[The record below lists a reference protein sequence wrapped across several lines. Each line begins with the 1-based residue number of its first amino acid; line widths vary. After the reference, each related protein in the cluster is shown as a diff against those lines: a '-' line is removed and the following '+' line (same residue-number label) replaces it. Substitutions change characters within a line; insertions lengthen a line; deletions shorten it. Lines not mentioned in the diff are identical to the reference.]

1 MIDMPIPVRAID
13 SDAHGQAPSGL
24 PEAALM
30 VLAQEVILRLARWA
44 QEAASRKSAR
54 APSVCSDIELLCDAL
69 TGFDPA
75 APKTIILQAH
85 TRGATYEELCLFHI
99 GEAARRLG
107 ELWEEDRLSY
117 HGMAV
122 AAGRILHLLKDLR
135 DLAPPFDPRGARSAL
150 FATVPGEMHV
160 LGVTMAADLF
170 REDGWDIDLKL
181 DETEA
186 QLSETVQKGGYAIVG
201 LSASSLDRVRA
212 LARVVVELRLVS
224 PKILIFVGGYIA
236 KLEPNIAIRVGAD
249 GAAWEME
256 RCKGQ
261 LEHMHQQLPQI
272 MGRV

>member
-44 QEAASRKSAR
+44 QEAASRR
-54 APSVCSDIELLCDAL
+54 AALSPSVACDIDALCDAL
-69 TGFDPA
+69 TGIDPGA
-75 APKTIILQAH
+75 AKVIIMDAH
-85 TRGATYEELCLFHI
+85 ERGASHEELCLYHI

-107 ELWEEDRLSY
+107 ELWDEDRLSY

-135 DLAPPFDPRGARSAL
+135 DLAPPFDPRGTRSAL

-170 REDGWDIDLKL
+170 REDGWEIDLKL
-181 DETEA
+181 DKTEA
-186 QLSETVQKGGYAIVG
+186 ELSDLVQRGGYAIVG

-212 LARVVVELRLVS
+212 LARVVVELRLIS

-236 KLEPNIAIRVGAD
+236 KLEPDIAIRVGAD

-261 LEHMHQQLPQI
+261 LEHMHEQLPEI
-272 MGRV
+272 MGYS